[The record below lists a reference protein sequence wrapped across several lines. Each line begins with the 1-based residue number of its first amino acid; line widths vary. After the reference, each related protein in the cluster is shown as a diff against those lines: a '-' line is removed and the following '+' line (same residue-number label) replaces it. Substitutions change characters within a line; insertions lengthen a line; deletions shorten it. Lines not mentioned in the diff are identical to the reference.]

1 MRHSFFPKLIL
12 PVLLLVSAV
21 VSAQDYTT
29 VDRIVSAYPGSF
41 ATPEKLA
48 EQIASDFDA
57 DTAKARAIYT
67 WIAHNVR
74 YDLSEYG
81 ANKGGRVAFTYRTP
95 EEKEQKLRKYN
106 LDLAQK
112 TLRTKKG
119 VCRGYA
125 ALFDR
130 VAELSGLVATTIP
143 GTSKSHPA
151 HIGKLPT
158 AADHIWNAVKVN
170 GQWKFVDVTWGS
182 GGVNSETGKFVNKFN
197 PGYFFTNPDVFFLN
211 HFPDEEK
218 WLLTNRTAEE
228 FAKLPL
234 FSGQYIGSD
243 YRITFPQS
251 GILPNGYI
259 IPFKV
264 ENLKTDKIA
273 YSLSKDGKV
282 RPVALRR
289 NGNVVEFDVP
299 LEKDASGYLTI
310 FIGYDQA
317 ATYKIGR
324 S

>member
-1 MRHSFFPKLIL
+1 MNYTLFPKLTL
-12 PVLLLVSAV
+12 PLLLFFSVA
-21 VSAQDYTT
+21 SAQDYSRIDRV
-29 VDRIVSAYPGSF
+29 VDDYPGTF
-41 ATPEKLA
+41 ASPEKFA
-48 EQIASDFDA
+48 ERVSSDFDS

-67 WIAHNVR
+67 WIARNVR
-74 YDLSEYG
+74 YDLNEYS
-81 ANKGGRVAFTYRTP
+81 ANRGGKVAFTYRTP

-106 LDLAQK
+106 LDLAQR
-112 TLRTKKG
+112 TLRSKKG

-125 ALFDR
+125 ALYDR
-130 VAELSGLVATTIP
+130 VAELSGLVTTTIP

-158 AADHIWNAVKVN
+158 AADHIWNAVKID
-170 GQWKFVDVTWGS
+170 GQWKFIDVTWGS
-182 GGVNSETGKFVNKFN
+182 GGVDSESGKFVNRFN

-211 HFPDEEK
+211 HFPDERK
-218 WLLTNRTAEE
+218 WLLTNRTPED

-234 FSGQYIGSD
+234 YSGHYIGSG

-264 ENLKTDKIA
+264 ENLKTDKVA
-273 YSLSKDGKV
+273 YTFSKDGKIRTV
-282 RPVALRR
+282 DLRK
-289 NGNVVEFDVP
+289 NGNITEFDVP

-310 FIGYDQA
+310 FIGYDQV